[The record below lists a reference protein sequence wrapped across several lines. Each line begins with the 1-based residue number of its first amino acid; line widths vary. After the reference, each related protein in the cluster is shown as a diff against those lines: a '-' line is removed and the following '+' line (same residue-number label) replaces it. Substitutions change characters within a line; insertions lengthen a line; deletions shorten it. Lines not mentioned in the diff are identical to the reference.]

1 MSKKVYVRAAVETGA
16 STGVATTVLALL
28 SASAL
33 ASFGLVTAGHL
44 APSPIERARP
54 GAEATLLEPPASVV
68 VTPKTVAGPRS
79 TGPTKRPSTHSSSG
93 AVVALPVAAIP
104 ALLPT
109 PSFSAATP
117 TPSATG
123 SGDAAAAPE
132 PPAPGPGSPP
142 AVAESPVVAQPPAVP
157 VPPVV
162 VTHPT
167 VPTFTTP
174 PIQVSADT
182 SGHHGH
188 KAKKANKAKQ
198 RKNETSQGRGPDR
211 GHDPRG
217 NRADHRRPGAP
228 GGVAVTARAQPA
240 DPGQKS
246 GATNGR
252 SKRRAPRTHEQHAS
266 PRRHT
271 SKHEQTK
278 ASARA
283 SRPAT
288 NHGNQVSSNR
298 VSKNSG
304 SKNPR
309 SKNPGSN
316 KPVGRTAGNG
326 PGNGRAQSNDA
337 GQAKGPGNAQSP
349 GTGAGNDNGLGNSGQ
364 GSGQGNGQGH
374 SQGNGHTG
382 H

>member
-68 VTPKTVAGPRS
+68 ITPRTVTGPGS
-79 TGPTKRPSTHSSSG
+79 TGPTKRPGTRSRSG
-93 AVVALPVAAIP
+93 PVVALPVAAIP

-117 TPSATG
+117 TPSTTG
-123 SGDAAAAPE
+123 SGDAVAAQE

-142 AVAESPVVAQPPAVP
+142 AVAEPPVVALPPVVP

-162 VTHPT
+162 VTRPT

-174 PIQVSADT
+174 PIQISADA

-188 KAKKANKAKQ
+188 KAKKAKKAKK

-217 NRADHRRPGAP
+217 SRADHQRPGKP
-228 GGVAVTARAQPA
+228 GGVAVTARAQPV
-240 DPGQKS
+240 DPGHKS
-246 GATNGR
+246 AATSGC
-252 SKRRAPRTHEQHAS
+252 SKRRAPRAHDQHAS

-271 SKHEQTK
+271 SEHAQTK
-278 ASARA
+278 DSARPA
-283 SRPAT
+283 GRTNGVARTSRPASK
-288 NHGNQVSSNR
+288 HGDHGAARVGRPRSAPAAGAAVDRGQHPGHADRSRGSSNR
-298 VSKNSG
+298 VSKNPGNRNPG
-304 SKNPR
+304 SKNP
-309 SKNPGSN
+309 GN

-326 PGNGRAQSNDA
+326 PGN
-337 GQAKGPGNAQSP
+337 
-349 GTGAGNDNGLGNSGQ
+349 
-364 GSGQGNGQGH
+364 
-374 SQGNGHTG
+374 
-382 H
+382 